1 MSNIEE
7 IAKSVQSNGIFKKE
21 NWLSLSDEKKARK
34 IILSIK
40 PKVMIVIKIDSFIFM
55 LQLIIILKKFKMDHS
70 ANQLVKKNRLKSSQP
85 INCLRR

>member
-34 IILSIK
+34 IVLSIK
-40 PKVMIVIKIDSFIFM
+40 PKKVE
-55 LQLIIILKKFKMDHS
+55 
-70 ANQLVKKNRLKSSQP
+70 KSSCGMP
-85 INCLRR
+85 GAEVTVSCVCVAISIPPMPESCPGSPKDPRT